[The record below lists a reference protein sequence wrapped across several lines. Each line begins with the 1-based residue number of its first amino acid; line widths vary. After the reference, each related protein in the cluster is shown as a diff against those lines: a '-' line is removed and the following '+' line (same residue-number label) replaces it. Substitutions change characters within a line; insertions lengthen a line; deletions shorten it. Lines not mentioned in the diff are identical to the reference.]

1 MWMIAGTRR
10 GGDMLEMLFSALFG
24 GATGLIGTVIGKVF
38 GWLELR
44 EKRKNM
50 VIEQAHELALFDRQA
65 SLRRSEMENEAAIA
79 DTAAWQA
86 GRVESY
92 RHDMAAGETYKW
104 VASIIR
110 LTRPVLTLLLI
121 GLTAYVFIRVGDLG
135 IQADITAQIV
145 YLASMAVA
153 WWFGDRAPQQRR

>member
-1 MWMIAGTRR
+1 
-10 GGDMLEMLFSALFG
+10 MLEMLFSALFG
-24 GATGLIGTVIGKVF
+24 GATGLIGTVVGKVF

-44 EKRKNM
+44 ERRKNM
-50 VIEQAHELALFDRQA
+50 VLEQAHELALFDRQA
-65 SLRRSEMENEAAIA
+65 ALRGREMENEAAIA

-92 RHDMAAGETYKW
+92 RHDMAAGETYRW

-110 LTRPVLTLLLI
+110 LTRPVLTVMLI
-121 GLTAYVFIRVGDLG
+121 GLTGYVFVQVADLG
-135 IQADITAQIV
+135 TRAEVVSQIV